1 MKQRIKTA
9 AIVITCVVATIS
21 GTGKSRQKG
30 PSMPGD
36 DGKAISLV
44 KTALALMR
52 TADRKTARIHA
63 KGKWF
68 WSNEGLS
75 PQQPSRALRL
85 SADWEV
91 DFQNRRFLQRSAGYL
106 GKELLWCTQ
115 VVAAQEIRYSL
126 FCHSNVFSSAGP
138 DKTKETWTYWMDT
151 TYPDPEWQ
159 LTHALE
165 QSNSLRWEGQTIDS
179 EHHDDVISYTDEF
192 RRRHLL
198 FINSRTHLL
207 REASTEARITRLGD
221 GFVPRI
227 IFQDYRRMGS
237 YWRPEKITIVQNN
250 FVMMTNELQSITS
263 EFNRP
268 SSYSRFA
275 PPPNAREVNQKD
287 LEFHV
292 SQVAKSVYFVENASF
307 DYNCMFVVFAEYV
320 MVVEAPS
327 ADNASTK
334 VMAAI
339 REVAPGK
346 PIRYIVMTH
355 FHEDHIGGLRAY
367 LRAGATL
374 VTTPGNLQFMD
385 VFMKKLKATEPNL
398 NLPPIEVINDKRRFT
413 DGNIALDLLTVRSPH
428 ADEMV
433 VPVIGSD
440 GIVYVADGFTRDLG
454 PWRPVTV
461 EERVLAGEF
470 KRLGLDIRMLLPG
483 HGPATTREELDRFL
497 SSDRPV
503 SRMQRR

>member
-1 MKQRIKTA
+1 M
-9 AIVITCVVATIS
+9 
-21 GTGKSRQKG
+21 
-30 PSMPGD
+30 
-36 DGKAISLV
+36 
-44 KTALALMR
+44 
-52 TADRKTARIHA
+52 
-63 KGKWF
+63 
-68 WSNEGLS
+68 
-75 PQQPSRALRL
+75 
-85 SADWEV
+85 
-91 DFQNRRFLQRSAGYL
+91 
-106 GKELLWCTQ
+106 
-115 VVAAQEIRYSL
+115 
-126 FCHSNVFSSAGP
+126 
-138 DKTKETWTYWMDT
+138 
-151 TYPDPEWQ
+151 
-159 LTHALE
+159 
-165 QSNSLRWEGQTIDS
+165 
-179 EHHDDVISYTDEF
+179 
-192 RRRHLL
+192 
-198 FINSRTHLL
+198 
-207 REASTEARITRLGD
+207 
-221 GFVPRI
+221 
-227 IFQDYRRMGS
+227 
-237 YWRPEKITIVQNN
+237 
-250 FVMMTNELQSITS
+250 
-263 EFNRP
+263 
-268 SSYSRFA
+268 
-275 PPPNAREVNQKD
+275 
-287 LEFHV
+287 FHKF
-292 SQVAKSVYFVENASF
+292 AKSVYFVENASF